1 MPADQPTRAPSTIT
15 TPAAPDVLRV
25 GFFSRSVVSRV
36 ARERGLF
43 TSHGLAVIEEPVAS
57 SIAQFRSLQ
66 AGEYD
71 LVLTSPDNVAAYR
84 LTEANGLRTRL
95 DVRMLLGLD
104 AALGLSII
112 GAPDVRTLEDLRGRT
127 IGVDVPSSG
136 FANALFSVLAQAG
149 LQRDRD
155 YALVTLGST
164 PNRRAALLRG
174 QCDATLLNAGHDIA
188 AELDGCHRLAR
199 ITETLRPYLGTVL
212 ATTGPWL
219 DEHLDLA
226 RRFAQAW
233 LAATSIVVD
242 PAEEAFVEALLG
254 EEYALPPES
263 AGIAYEMLTSSRD
276 GLIPD
281 GRIDRAALHT
291 VLQARARYGGPD
303 TGIDLTAGFVEASGL
318 IDNRLSRR
326 QP

>member
-1 MPADQPTRAPSTIT
+1 MPPDQPTRAPSTIASST
-15 TPAAPDVLRV
+15 AVDVLRV

-36 ARERGLF
+36 ARDRGLF
-43 TSHGLAVIEEPVAS
+43 TSRGLEVAEARVAS

-84 LTEANGLRTRL
+84 LTEANGLRARL

-104 AALGLSII
+104 AGLGLSVI
-112 GAPDVRTLEDLRGRT
+112 GAPFVRTLEDLRGRI

-136 FANALFSVLAQAG
+136 FANALFSVLARAG
-149 LQRDRD
+149 LQRDHD
-155 YALVTLGST
+155 YALVALGST
-164 PNRRAALLRG
+164 PNRKAALLRG

-188 AELDGCHRLAR
+188 AELAGCHRIAR

-226 RRFAQAW
+226 RRFAEAW

-242 PAEEAFVEALLG
+242 PAERAFVEALLAD
-254 EEYALPPES
+254 EYALPAES
-263 AGIAYEMLTSSRD
+263 AGVAYEMLTSRRD

-281 GRIDRAALHT
+281 GHIDPAALRT
-291 VLQARARYGGPD
+291 VLEARARYGGPD
-303 TGIDLTAGFVEASGL
+303 TGIDLTAGFVETSGL
-318 IDNRLSRR
+318 IDDRLSRLR
-326 QP
+326 S

>member
-1 MPADQPTRAPSTIT
+1 MPADQPTRTPSTIA
-15 TPAAPDVLRV
+15 TPTAPDVLRV

-36 ARERGLF
+36 ARERGMFASL
-43 TSHGLAVIEEPVAS
+43 GLEVVEVPVAS

-84 LTEANGLRTRL
+84 LTESNGLRARL

-104 AALGLSII
+104 AGLGLSVI
-112 GAPDVRTLEDLRGRT
+112 GAPGVRSLEDLRGRI

-136 FANALFSVLAQAG
+136 FANALFRVLAQAG

-155 YALVTLGST
+155 YALVALGST

-188 AELDGCHRLAR
+188 AELDGCHRLVR
-199 ITETLRPYLGTVL
+199 ITESLRPYLGTVL

-242 PAEEAFVEALLG
+242 PAEKAFVEALL
-254 EEYALPPES
+254 EAEYTLPSES
-263 AGIAYEMLTSSRD
+263 TGIAYEMLTSRRD

-281 GRIDRAALHT
+281 GHIDRAALHT
-291 VLQARARYGGPD
+291 VLETRARYGGPD
-303 TGIDLTAGFVEASGL
+303 TGVNLAADFVEASGL
-318 IDNRLSRR
+318 IDDRLLRS